1 MDSHGKRYV
10 VNRNKKTQADSAGKQ
25 LLENAYEL
33 ETPDDNRTYYDELA
47 RSYDEDFANGLQ
59 YRLPTHVYDVFSALA
74 NPEDSPILDVG
85 CGTGLL
91 GGLLSASECV
101 VDGADIS
108 PAMLRVCKEKGVYRQ
123 LFEVDLTESLA
134 NISNGYGAVLS
145 SGTFT
150 HGHLGTEPF
159 VALLDV
165 ANPNALFVITINK
178 VHFEQMGFSATV
190 DGLIESNRIKSLK
203 VSTVNIY
210 ANSDHAHSADEGLVV
225 SFRKA

>member
-1 MDSHGKRYV
+1 LDSHGKRYV

-134 NISNGYGAVLS
+134 M
-145 SGTFT
+145 
-150 HGHLGTEPF
+150 
-159 VALLDV
+159 DV